1 MEISL
6 KIGREDDGL
15 RGGKEKNKIFLGIR
29 DSVILLM
36 WFLPTELPM
45 YSSIFINFWRLFVIL
60 SIIKTEIF
68 LEPLKFSKTPLN
80 LSNKISFY

>member
-45 YSSIFINFWRLFVIL
+45 YSSIFINF
-60 SIIKTEIF
+60 
-68 LEPLKFSKTPLN
+68 
-80 LSNKISFY
+80 